1 MRAKILMV
9 LVDNGSA
16 LNVCPFKISLKI
28 SPNTDTCVPS
38 PLIVKAYDNGSM
50 RVLRTFKV
58 ACKICTINL
67 NMEFHLMDIGPIYN
81 LLLGRA

>member
-1 MRAKILMV
+1 MRAKVLMV
-9 LVDNGSA
+9 LVDNGST

-50 RVLRTFKV
+50 RVMSTFKV

-67 NMEFHLMDIGPIYN
+67 PIEFHLIDIGPNYN

>member
-1 MRAKILMV
+1 MRAKVLMV

-38 PLIVKAYDNGSM
+38 PITIKAYDNGSM
-50 RVLRTFKV
+50 RVTRTFKV
-58 ACKICTINL
+58 ACKICPVNL
-67 NMEFHLMDIGPIYN
+67 TMEFHDGHWT
-81 LLLGRA
+81 